1 MDETAIAAETITIVY
16 ADTEPG
22 AKGLSPRDVVT
33 KIGSLDSAILS
44 ANLTAFCKRIS
55 GALTSAADVADGFR
69 VDSFEITADITAR
82 GEVRMIS
89 SVSGEIHGGIKLIFT
104 RQSKDGRAV

>member
-1 MDETAIAAETITIVY
+1 MLCPTSRSSGCAGYAAVGNAPGGYMDETAIAAETITIVY
-16 ADTEPG
+16 TDTEPG

-55 GALTSAADVADGFR
+55 GALTSAADVADGFK
-69 VDSFEITADITAR
+69 VDSFEITADI
-82 GEVRMIS
+82 
-89 SVSGEIHGGIKLIFT
+89 
-104 RQSKDGRAV
+104 